1 MKKGDILELQITDY
15 AFEGKGI
22 AKITRDNSGKKYVV
36 FANGA

>member
-22 AKITRDNSGKKYVV
+22 AKITFLQTALIQAIKLR
-36 FANGA
+36 